1 MTQKWFNG
9 LPSGIT
15 TSFLQLAEFFSAH
28 FIACKRESKT
38 SIHITKIRQV
48 KGEDL
53 EEYMM
58 RFNREAILTLDLHDG
73 LAYADFL
80 NGMLAGRFKFSLVE
94 NKVTTLA
101 DVLIRAQDFIQE
113 IEICVRD
120 DFVLA
125 RCLEKSRRR

>member
-1 MTQKWFNG
+1 
-9 LPSGIT
+9 
-15 TSFLQLAEFFSAH
+15 
-28 FIACKRESKT
+28 
-38 SIHITKIRQV
+38 
-48 KGEDL
+48 
-53 EEYMM
+53 MM

-94 NKVTTLA
+94 NKFTTLA